1 MKSKNILMVISMIFL
16 LIIILWIIGVIPKN
30 IGKNVAINYVKSN
43 YPEMNLKY
51 NNIEFSKEY
60 GNYIVSFSDKKNNIY
75 NFKLNYKYFP
85 VSVIY
90 DSIKQSNI

>member
-60 GNYIVSFSDKKNNIY
+60 GNYIVSFSDKKNNIINTFQY
-75 NFKLNYKYFP
+75 
-85 VSVIY
+85 
-90 DSIKQSNI
+90 Q